1 MRQLLLSIALAIGS
15 GLPAAAAD
23 LVIVQSYSTPQMIQ
37 VARLVQNSCGADHLT
52 LVLTDYAE
60 IDLGRIVREERPA
73 AVLALGDG
81 AFSLARRLKQTPTIF
96 SMALNVNEEGLQNS
110 VGGVS
115 MMVTPARFIKLF
127 AALKRQKVGV
137 IYDKK
142 HTGAYVR
149 RARQQAERM
158 GIELVALPVASPREI
173 QASLAELRR
182 RGVDALWLLPDTTV
196 VTAETVDSFFI
207 FAQNNRLPVV
217 AFSAG
222 YLSKGALAT
231 LEVTQPDVARQ
242 ICSRLSKVKADD
254 GLPAG
259 VVDMEN
265 GKLTMNE
272 SVAAKLRISLPGT
285 LP

>member
-1 MRQLLLSIALAIGS
+1 MN
-15 GLPAAAAD
+15 
-23 LVIVQSYSTPQMIQ
+23 Q
-37 VARLVQNSCGADHLT
+37 VARLVQNSCGTDHRT

-60 IDLGRIVREERPA
+60 VDLARIVREERPA
-73 AVLALGDG
+73 AVLALGDN
-81 AFSLARRLKQTPTIF
+81 AFSLARRLKRTPTIF

-115 MMVTPARFIKLF
+115 MMVTPARFVKLF
-127 AALKRQKVGV
+127 ASLKRQKVGV

-142 HTGAYVR
+142 HTGGYVK

-182 RGVDALWLLPDTTV
+182 RDIDALWLLPDTTV

-207 FAQNNRLPVV
+207 FAQNNHLPVV

-259 VVDMEN
+259 VVDLEN
-265 GKLTMNE
+265 GKLAVNE
-272 SVAAKLRISLPGT
+272 SVAAKLGISLTG
-285 LP
+285 LGQ